1 MNLDLARKVVIIT
14 GGARGIGAA
23 ISNVVAEEGAIPVI
37 LDRAAPGPDF
47 AASTAVLFEVDVS
60 DDAACADAVAQT
72 AQRFGRI
79 DGLVNNAG
87 GNDAVGLEAGTAVFS
102 QSVLRNLAHHYAMAH
117 HCLPHLRRSRGAI
130 VGIASK
136 TAVTGQGGTSGYVA
150 GKAGVLGLTREWAAE
165 LAKDGIRVN
174 AVVPAEV
181 MTASYERHLQRFDDP
196 DAALRSILK
205 RIPLGHRMTSPREIA
220 DTVVFLL
227 SPRASHTTG
236 QWVFV
241 DGGYTHL
248 DRALDGR
255 E

>member
-1 MNLDLARKVVIIT
+1 MNLDLADKVVIIT

-37 LDRAAPGPDF
+37 LDREAPGSDL
-47 AASTAVLFEVDVS
+47 AASTAVFFEVDVS
-60 DDAACADAVAQT
+60 DDAACADAVGQT
-72 AQRFGRI
+72 ARRFGRI

-87 GNDAVGLEAGTAVFS
+87 GNDHIGLDAGTAEFS
-102 QSVLRNLAHHYAMAH
+102 QSVLRNLSSHYAMTH

-150 GKAGVLGLTREWAAE
+150 AKAGVLGLTREWAAA
-165 LAKDGIRVN
+165 LAKDGVRVN

-196 DAALRSILK
+196 DAALQSILK
-205 RIPLGHRMTSPREIA
+205 SIPLGHRMTSPREIA

-227 SPRASHTTG
+227 SSRASHTTG

-248 DRALDGR
+248 DRALDGN